1 MKRILLSLFVLVICM
16 SSASA
21 YTKKYHGTLEVEVSE
36 DPVPGVW
43 NSQYD
48 KVLEKARET
57 GAPVVIVSA
66 MSGCSR
72 CSALC
77 ANLSKQSVKDWLAER
92 KYLCLFGWYS
102 ESDGKRVDRL
112 ISSWNP
118 MPQCSVYWDQDGD
131 GESDFNPKDYTWI
144 GSDAKSEVTFMK
156 NCDKYVGTY
165 VPHPGGDFDY
175 AETEGSRYE
184 TEDGVKEV
192 VFTLKRT
199 EGNAKYAA
207 TNNYVVLDRDG
218 TNVLEKGVFHWAVG
232 DMETNLTVDVATYC
246 KGFENGD
253 QLTVKLLES
262 KKFRTITYIAGNSA
276 GNPLWIGER
285 VAPAA
290 KKMLTAASTPELD
303 YGEWTM
309 DLDVAK
315 TMVENK
321 GGYTLVSVQGS
332 LWCPDC
338 ANTERNFLDLT
349 NSAGENAFCKWAKE
363 KQIALVSI
371 DIPNFT
377 SSNGA
382 YASPTLLS
390 RTAYASTLA
399 RNTYTNKYGVK
410 TEPTKSSLNK
420 TVFPKETPELT
431 GAPEGWTKSIKRS
444 GLGYLMR
451 KNVSDK
457 EAEAVLK
464 RNHELVLK
472 NTSEGGFH
480 RPEDGNAYRTGVPIF
495 VLLRQDGTVAGRFTT
510 FASQSP
516 FLKDRANI
524 EAYEKRIEELIREDG
539 QIDNGEIENNDA
551 RTTQLKLTSSGAA
564 TGAGDKTAKCISH
577 ADAIDVYELKGVSE
591 GVLQSI
597 ALTRPLSEKG
607 DGKVTLELQK
617 LGADGRPT
625 TVMHRPANSRKD
637 VPVSGTA
644 LLSKGVF
651 LEYEFKDSGRYF
663 VAVKADTSDA
673 GFAVAKKDSTWMAYT
688 LQTAMLIEPGEKSV
702 STPIDDSYETVSL
715 RVKRGEW
722 YYIEGLK
729 DGVEGKLDGPYKDGT
744 NTCYMA
750 LITGDVVAEIAE
762 GATAITHQ
770 LWRPG
775 EVGFGTTSN
784 GKTFRQEIAKTVK
797 ENVDTVKIPISR
809 VNGGSAV
816 AMVRIW
822 LDAKA
827 SENIYREDDGVAR
840 FDDTD
845 PAFTNM
851 VYTWG
856 DGKSGQ
862 TNHVFKIVDDERFDG
877 PCKFVFRM
885 ELEDGFATLLNDT
898 YTLTVNENDTKSAGK
913 ATFVGVRGSYF
924 AKSGTVY
931 ARASDPVELDVTRV
945 AGSDAVVTG
954 VLKTTYGT
962 IDPKQ
967 LEWGFHNVDTQTV
980 TVTGIDVGKTA
991 TVSFSKYYGGLK
1003 GGSPASVKIVS
1014 IADDAPAFVHSDY
1027 LDGAYR
1033 YVAFS
1038 NLYVVTDSD
1047 DSVLTNALSFTKL
1060 SGSLPSGLTA
1070 AWDKAAHALC
1080 IKGVPT
1086 KAGTYTVYYQV
1097 TETIGRTRVPGMP
1110 AEITIE
1116 VVDPAVA
1123 PVPGMMPI
1131 NASCAKARTF
1141 TDLIMVNEDYG
1152 RLTGTLTLTIPAN
1165 TGKISA
1171 KYICEAG
1178 TVSFTTAKN
1187 WSELEEGSGA
1197 LIAEL
1202 RGSGKN
1208 SAYTLVVRA
1217 LNTGANQLSA
1227 GEIEVELFDPAVGK
1241 VLTRKHD
1248 GIIWSKTVPA
1258 KSWEGYYTVALTN
1271 HAEAV
1276 SEETKG
1282 FATLGTGYLTLKMEG
1297 ASAYNAGKVTWA
1309 LFLPNGTTASGSA
1322 TLSQFFEATQS
1333 AYAYLPIFK
1342 KTSTDLFAGVI
1353 KIANN
1358 AKETHKGSRHSV
1370 DDAAEEGVSV
1380 LWRHNEAASAAAAKA
1395 GYEVAFGAIG
1405 GIYDKTENFYDC
1417 CDTYYLTT
1425 KLGFFVGMD
1434 DFVGGAYKFDTVY
1447 NPVAMVKA
1455 ESTRISIDTREPNP
1469 NRVSLS
1475 LNRTTGVV
1483 TGSFR
1488 LGCTEKATDQSKE
1501 MSVNYRGVV
1510 LLGWG
1515 PGCCSTSPVTDVF
1528 MPLVNGS
1535 WYFTDK
1541 VTYRKPG
1548 ATRDTTLSTKRGC
1561 SMSVDL
1567 FGDLE

>member
-1 MKRILLSLFVLVICM
+1 MKRILLTLLMVFVGVL
-16 SSASA
+16 SASA
-21 YTKKYHGTLEVEVSE
+21 KIKYYGDLPVEMDD

-48 KVLEKARET
+48 KVMAKAKET
-57 GAPVVIVSA
+57 GAPVVIVMA
-66 MSGCSR
+66 MQGCSR
-72 CSALC
+72 CNSLKT
-77 ANLSKQSVKDWLAER
+77 NLAKKSVNDWLNEK
-92 KYLCLFGWYS
+92 KYLCLFGWLGTK
-102 ESDGKRVDRL
+102 DCAKVDAL
-112 ISSWNP
+112 ISDSSP
-118 MPQCSVYWDQDGD
+118 MPQCSVYWDQNGD
-131 GESDFNPKDYTWI
+131 GESDFDPKKYTWV
-144 GSDAKSEVTFMK
+144 GSSATSEVTFMN

-199 EGNAKYAA
+199 EGNAKHAA
-207 TNNYVVLDRDG
+207 TDNYVILDRDG
-218 TNVLEKGVFHWAVG
+218 KTELEKGSFNWAVG

-262 KKFRTITYIAGNSA
+262 NKSRTITYVAGNSA

-285 VAPAA
+285 VAPAE

-315 TMVENK
+315 TMVEKK
-321 GGYTLVSVQGS
+321 GGYTLVGVQGS

-410 TEPTKSSLNK
+410 TEPTKSTLGK

-431 GAPEGWTKSIKRS
+431 GAPEEMTKSIKRS

-457 EAEAVLK
+457 VAEDVLK

-495 VLLRQDGTVAGRFTT
+495 VLLRQNGTVAGRFTT

-516 FLKDRANI
+516 FLKDRANFD
-524 EAYEKRIEELIREDG
+524 YYVKRIEELIKEDG

-564 TGAGDKTAKCISH
+564 TGAGDNKAKCISH

-597 ALTRPLSEKG
+597 ALSRPLSEKG

-617 LGADGRPT
+617 LGADGKPT
-625 TVMHRPANSRKD
+625 TVIYRPANSRKD

-651 LEYEFKDSGRYF
+651 LEYEFKEPGRYF

-715 RVKRGEW
+715 RVKKGEW

-729 DGVEGKLDGPYKDGT
+729 GGVEGKLDGPYKDET

-762 GATAITHQ
+762 GVTAISHQ

-784 GKTFRQEIAKTVK
+784 GKTLKQEIAKTVK
-797 ENVDTVKIPISR
+797 ENVDIVKIPVSR
-809 VNGGSAV
+809 VNGSSDAV
-816 AMVRIW
+816 TMHIW
-822 LDAKA
+822 LDTDA

-862 TNHVFKIVDDERFDG
+862 TNHLFRIIDDFRFDG

-885 ELEDGFATLLNDT
+885 ELVDGFATLFNDT

-913 ATFVGVRGSYF
+913 ATFVGVEDSYF
-924 AKSGTVY
+924 AKSATVY
-931 ARASDPVELDVTRV
+931 VRESGSAVLDVARV

-962 IDPKQ
+962 INPQQ
-967 LEWGFHNVDTQTV
+967 LEWGFHKEDVKTV
-980 TVTGIDVGKTA
+980 TVTNVPAGKTA

-1003 GGSPASVKIVS
+1003 GGSPSSVKVIS
-1014 IADDAPAFVHSDY
+1014 IADDAPEFEQASY
-1027 LDGAYR
+1027 SGGAYR

-1038 NLYVVTDSD
+1038 NNYVVTDTD
-1047 DSVLTNALSFTKL
+1047 GSVVSNALSFTKL
-1060 SGSLPSGLTA
+1060 SGSLPSGLSA

-1086 KAGTYTVYYQV
+1086 KAGTYTACYQA
-1097 TETIGRTRVPGMP
+1097 TETIGQTKVPGMP
-1110 AEITIE
+1110 TEITIE

-1123 PVPGMMPI
+1123 PVPGITPI

-1141 TDLIMVNEDYG
+1141 SDLIMVDEDDG

-1178 TVSFTTAKN
+1178 TVSFATAKN
-1187 WSELEEGSGA
+1187 WSELEEASGT

-1208 SAYTLVVRA
+1208 SAYALVVRA
-1217 LNTGANQLSA
+1217 RNTGANLLSA

-1248 GIIWSKTVPA
+1248 GVIWSKTVPA
-1258 KSWEGYYTVALTN
+1258 QSWEGYYTVALTN
-1271 HAEAV
+1271 HETAV

-1342 KTSTDLFAGVI
+1342 KTPTDCFAGVI

-1358 AKETHKGSRHSV
+1358 AKETHKAQRHSV
-1370 DDAAEEGVSV
+1370 DDAAEEGVRV
-1380 LWRHNEAASAAAAKA
+1380 LWRHNEAASAAAAMA

-1447 NPVAMVKA
+1447 NPVATVKA
-1455 ESTRISIDTREPNP
+1455 ESTRISIDTKEPNP
-1469 NRVSLS
+1469 NRVTLS

-1483 TGSFR
+1483 TGSFK
-1488 LGCTEKATDQSKE
+1488 LGCTEKATDKPKE
-1501 MSVNYRGVV
+1501 ISVSYRGVI

-1541 VTYRKPG
+1541 VLYRKPG

-1567 FGDLE
+1567 LGDPE